1 MKILVLNYYPLVVPP
16 TSGGEARLYNL
27 YYNMAKDNPDLQI
40 TFLGPYYGP
49 AQEARVAKILPN
61 FESRWVPKGEAH
73 HHFLPLVLKDLELGV
88 DPHGINSIVCSRLAS
103 NLGRECMKVYE
114 DHDLIIHEHPYENY
128 SDPLAGHDN
137 KPRIYSSHNVES
149 EMFCAFS
156 NNICFHAIIEECELD
171 LVKKADKVFAVS
183 EKDKEHF
190 SKYNEEVAV
199 IPNGFDEHQ
208 TRKTL
213 DLKISSPYSGKRVL
227 LFIGSSH
234 KPNVDAANYII
245 NTLSPTMP
253 DSDFVICGSCC
264 GHIDAIP
271 GENVY
276 IKGFVSD
283 ALKNELMHTAT
294 AFINPI
300 SSGGGSNLKI
310 IEAMASGTR
319 VVSTHFGARGYDI
332 TEKGILYTCDLRDMA
347 ETIEFACGDRAY
359 PDNFK
364 NWSEE
369 IYEKYS
375 WRNISKKFAA
385 EAKGLL

>member
-1 MKILVLNYYPLVVPP
+1 MIIKLTTQIAMLC
-16 TSGGEARLYNL
+16 GE
-27 YYNMAKDNPDLQI
+27 
-40 TFLGPYYGP
+40 
-49 AQEARVAKILPN
+49 
-61 FESRWVPKGEAH
+61 
-73 HHFLPLVLKDLELGV
+73 
-88 DPHGINSIVCSRLAS
+88 
-103 NLGRECMKVYE
+103 
-114 DHDLIIHEHPYENY
+114 
-128 SDPLAGHDN
+128 
-137 KPRIYSSHNVES
+137 SHT
-149 EMFCAFS
+149 
-156 NNICFHAIIEECELD
+156 IIEECELD
-171 LVKKADKVFAVS
+171 LVKKVDKVFAVS

-190 SKYNEEVAV
+190 LKHNEEVAV

-245 NTLSPTMP
+245 NTLSPTML

-264 GHIDAIP
+264 GHIDAIA

-276 IKGFVSD
+276 IKGFVPD
-283 ALKNELMHTAT
+283 ALKNELMHMAS

-332 TEKGILYTCDLRDMA
+332 AEKGILYTCDLRDMA
-347 ETIEFACGDRAY
+347 ETIELACGDRTY

-385 EAKGLL
+385 EAKELL